1 MKLAERI
8 FKENRDKYAKPKG
21 RSLFGWRIN
30 PVTHKEQFHEG
41 EDYSTLGGAKLP
53 LYPLENGVVAD
64 VGFNSVRGNYVDIKY
79 PRIDLFTTQRHLD
92 QIFVNRGDKVNH
104 NQPFGNTGTTGSS
117 TGVHLHLGIKR
128 ISGGGYFDPNT
139 FDYQEHYINGIWNE
153 QFTRDIQTY
162 CKEHF
167 DNSLVVDG
175 ITSGQRFARKNIQKI
190 GYGLKGSA
198 WVKVLQRQLG
208 IYPNGQLD
216 STAIKA
222 LQRRLGVYVDGF
234 ISPNSHTVRVM
245 QNRLSEGK
253 LL

>member
-8 FKENRDKYAKPKG
+8 FKGNSDGYVKPKG

-41 EDYSTLGGAKLP
+41 EDYSTLGGEKLP
-53 LYPLENGVVAD
+53 LFPLENGVVVD

-117 TGVHLHLGIKR
+117 TGVHLHLGVKR

-153 QFTRDIQTY
+153 QFTRDLQT
-162 CKEHF
+162 F
-167 DNSLVVDG
+167 FGTTVDG
-175 ITSGQRFARKNIQKI
+175 IISGQNGIRKNIQKVK
-190 GYGLKGSA
+190 YGVNGSQM
-198 WVKVLQRQLG
+198 V
-208 IYPNGQLD
+208 
-216 STAIKA
+216 KA
-222 LQRRLGVYVDGF
+222 LQKRLGVTQSGQLNKSTIIALQKALDVIPDGY
-234 ISPNSHTVRVM
+234 ISSSSHTVRKL
-245 QNRLSEGK
+245 QNRLSEGW
-253 LL
+253 LI